1 MLNICGASGAQR
13 EKKIREYRIR
23 AAKHL
28 GLEVK
33 QNGLAADAVDV
44 GLLDIGS

>member
-1 MLNICGASGAQR
+1 MLNICGASGAHR

-33 QNGLAADAVDV
+33 QNGLAAEAVDV